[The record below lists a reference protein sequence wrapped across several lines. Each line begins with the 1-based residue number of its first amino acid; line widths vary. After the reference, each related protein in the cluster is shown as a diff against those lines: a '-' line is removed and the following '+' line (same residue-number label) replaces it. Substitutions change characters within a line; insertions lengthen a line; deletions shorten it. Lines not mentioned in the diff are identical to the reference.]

1 MFHTLCFVY
10 VYCRSVP
17 MMYRT
22 GDVAKKLADGSG
34 NYAFGRRIDDQV
46 KVNGYRCV
54 MLILNLDV
62 VLCLISLSVV
72 V

>member
-1 MFHTLCFVY
+1 
-10 VYCRSVP
+10 

-46 KVNGYRCV
+46 KVNGYR
-54 MLILNLDV
+54 
-62 VLCLISLSVV
+62 
-72 V
+72 